1 MFWSRRL
8 LADRQGE
15 AEGGAAIG
23 IAFRP
28 QLAAMRLDDRAADRE
43 SNPHPLRLRADEG
56 LKQRRHDGI
65 GETASGVG
73 DAHLDERFRRKLYA
87 DGQQTPLGLGHRL
100 DAVANEVHQD
110 LLDLHPVDI
119 GQRSLRRELERGLDA
134 LLSGAD
140 EGERAGFLDDLI
152 DRLRSPLGVAL
163 LGELAEM
170 LDDIAGTVRLR
181 CRLFEIF
188 DRLRGV
194 LQFDPAAAGLDIIGD
209 RGERL
214 IELVGER
221 RAHLPKL
228 GHARYVDELGLEL
241 LEATLRFLPLGEIAD
256 ESGED
261 AFSFDARF
269 ADCEL
274 DRKIRSVLAP
284 ASDHAPDA
292 DDPLLACP
300 QVALEIPV
308 VLIAIRNRHQDADVP
323 TDELGLAVAKEP
335 LGRRI
340 EGSDAATLVDNDEGV
355 GRRIDDRAQARLARS
370 QLALGALQLR
380 DVAGDLR
387 CPDDPSARIAD
398 RRNGD
403 EDIDLRAVLATPHR
417 LVMIDALSARDLGD
431 DLVLFAHP
439 VGRKED
445 G

>member
-1 MFWSRRL
+1 M
-8 LADRQGE
+8 
-15 AEGGAAIG
+15 
-23 IAFRP
+23 
-28 QLAAMRLDDRAADRE
+28 
-43 SNPHPLRLRADEG
+43 
-56 LKQRRHDGI
+56 
-65 GETASGVG
+65 
-73 DAHLDERFRRKLYA
+73 
-87 DGQQTPLGLGHRL
+87 
-100 DAVANEVHQD
+100 
-110 LLDLHPVDI
+110 
-119 GQRSLRRELERGLDA
+119 
-134 LLSGAD
+134 
-140 EGERAGFLDDLI
+140 
-152 DRLRSPLGVAL
+152 
-163 LGELAEM
+163 
-170 LDDIAGTVRLR
+170 
-181 CRLFEIF
+181 
-188 DRLRGV
+188 
-194 LQFDPAAAGLDIIGD
+194 
-209 RGERL
+209 
-214 IELVGER
+214 GER

-308 VLIAIRNRHQDADVP
+308 VLIAIRNRHQDADIP

-417 LVMIDALSARDLGD
+417 LVMIDALSARDLGN

-445 G
+445 GERTTEHLLGGVAEDCFRRPVPARHGAVQGLADDGVAGRLDDGREEESRLHEIKHCRVRLRR